1 MPETPAPWPAP
12 KRVLVTGA
20 AGRLGRVVV
29 AHLAAQGVETVGV
42 DRVEATDTGAD
53 RLLAGDATDPAL
65 VRDALDGVDGVIHL
79 AALASPAM
87 GTPEEVFGVNSL
99 GTFAV
104 LDTAGRAGVT
114 RAVFAS
120 SQSIYGLAFSPEPQ
134 DPFYVPIDA
143 DHPLQIADPYALS
156 KQADEATGVMIARRY
171 GMAVAALRYP
181 MLGSVDGRLA
191 EIAAHW
197 RDDPAQGARPLWAYL
212 DDRDAAAVA
221 WLALRAPLSGYH
233 MFQVAAPETIVP
245 QATAELLDRFF
256 PRVPRR
262 RAFTGREVP
271 FDTSAATGVLGF
283 RPAHRY
289 RPEGV

>member
-1 MPETPAPWPAP
+1 M
-12 KRVLVTGA
+12 TGA

-29 AHLAAQGVETVGV
+29 AQLAARGVETVGV
-42 DRVEATDTGAD
+42 DRVPASDTGAD
-53 RLLAGDATDPAL
+53 RFLAGDVTDPAL

-87 GTPEEVFGVNSL
+87 GTPEEVFGRNSL
-99 GTFAV
+99 ATFAV
-104 LDTAGRAGVT
+104 LDAAGRAGVP
-114 RAVFAS
+114 RAAFAS

-134 DPFYVPIDA
+134 DPCYLPIDA

-181 MLGSVDGRLA
+181 MLGSAGWLA
-191 EIAAHW
+191 EIAAQW
-197 RDDPAQGARPLWAYL
+197 RDDPALGARPLWAYL

-221 WLALRAPLSGYH
+221 WLALCAPLSGYH
-233 MFQVAAPETIVP
+233 MFQVAAPETIAARP
-245 QATAELLDRFF
+245 TAELLDRFY

-262 RAFTGREVP
+262 RAFAGREVP
-271 FDTSAATGVLGF
+271 FDTSAATELLGF
-283 RPAHRY
+283 RPAH
-289 RPEGV
+289 PIAAGAVHSVEEA

>member
-1 MPETPAPWPAP
+1 MTAAP

-29 AHLAAQGVETVGV
+29 AQLAAQHVETVGV
-42 DRVEATDTGAD
+42 DRVPATDTGAD
-53 RLLAGDATDPAL
+53 RFLAGDVTDPAL
-65 VRDALDGVDGVIHL
+65 VRAALDGVDGVIHL

-87 GTPEEVFGVNSL
+87 GTPEEVFGSNSL

-104 LDTAGRAGVT
+104 LDAAGRAGVP
-114 RAVFAS
+114 RAVLAS

-143 DHPLQIADPYALS
+143 DHPLQVADPYALS
-156 KQADEATGVMIARRY
+156 KQADEATGVMISRRY
-171 GMAVAALRYP
+171 GMSVAALRYP

-191 EIAAHW
+191 EIGAQW
-197 RDDPAQGARPLWAYL
+197 RDDPALGARPLWAYL

-221 WLALRAPLSGYH
+221 LLALRASLPGYH

-245 QATAELLDRFF
+245 RPTADLLDLFY

-262 RAFTGREVP
+262 RAFAGREVP
-271 FDTSAATGVLGF
+271 FDTSAATELLGF
-283 RPAHRY
+283 RPAHFI
-289 RPEGV
+289 RPEEA